1 MNNKN
6 HFYKSVPYN
15 PFNYSDEH
23 NGILKNNK
31 TCIFIIYTSIK
42 PLYTNYNIGKQ
53 P

>member
-6 HFYKSVPYN
+6 HFYKSVPYTI

-23 NGILKNNK
+23 KGILKNNK
-31 TCIFIIYTSIK
+31 TCIFIIYT
-42 PLYTNYNIGKQ
+42 LYTNYNIGKQ